1 MTKLVLMVEEKSAS
15 VFLETVLPKIAPR
28 LNYVLITHEGKKDLE
43 NSLPRKLRA
52 WREPNVS
59 FLVLRDKD
67 SEDCIQLKQRL
78 LKICRDTGR
87 KDTIVRIAV
96 HCLESWLLG
105 DLNAVASAYNN
116 PSTSTLSSRAKFRNP
131 DNLANAND
139 EIIKIVP
146 EYQKVSG
153 ARSIAP
159 FMNLSANRSYSF
171 NIFVKAIQQF
181 AVRNYCA

>member
-15 VFLETVLPKIAPR
+15 VFLETVLPKIVPQ

-52 WREPNVS
+52 WREPNVR

-78 LKICRDTGR
+78 LKICNDAGR
-87 KDTIVRIAV
+87 SDTIVRIAV
-96 HCLESWLLG
+96 HCLESWMLG
-105 DLNAVASAYNN
+105 DLNAIASAYNS
-116 PSTSTLSSRAKFRNP
+116 PSISMLSSKAKFRNP
-131 DNLANAND
+131 DRLANAND
-139 EIIKIVP
+139 EIAKIVP

-153 ARSIAP
+153 ARAIAP
-159 FMNLSANRSYSF
+159 FINLSVNQSPSF
-171 NIFVKAIQQF
+171 NTFINAVRQF
-181 AVRNYCA
+181 AV